1 MDSASSRV
9 QWLFE
14 RGLWATPNPKG
25 VTVTFAL
32 RLFEQKLTPNPPKR
46 GVVRSVLSYNVGLIN
61 SFGGNSIA
69 LVSRTQVGSLCPEK
83 NCPYI
88 FIWVYCKVP
97 TWLSITNIYPYLVLI
112 I

>member
-1 MDSASSRV
+1 VDSARIRV
-9 QWLFE
+9 QRFFGKL
-14 RGLWATPNPKG
+14 G

-46 GVVRSVLSYNVGLIN
+46 GVVRSPLPYNVRLVN

-97 TWLSITNIYPYLVLI
+97 TWLTDTPLT
-112 I
+112 